1 MNLPKIITGLLLIS
15 IVAGSSWAQSSTAN
29 WYSALPAA
37 AAGSPWTLEVLSSS
51 SSGSRLLLEC
61 PGFWSEQI
69 FQDGQ
74 FRSKVYLPGSAGSTT
89 SIGLPELPSI
99 GRLLAIPADRDVDV
113 IIHEISTQTFPCE
126 NPCLSE
132 SSEGTNQV
140 PLEPLQQ
147 AGVFPSVWA
156 SASPPVIMK
165 DYRLAPIVLNPIRYD
180 FDAKQLVVATRLE
193 VEFRTAELSDQ
204 NVKTYFPPASE
215 AFRPIYE
222 GVILDQTEYNTA
234 TPLVAEGSRGKYLI
248 FIAENLTNS
257 FFLNNFM
264 TWKRQLGYQVIL
276 KPLTTANNGKEQIK
290 AAIMEEYYA
299 GDAQLDYVLLVG
311 DPNNGV
317 VTIPAFDIYK
327 PPNNTEVDPT
337 DHSYAL
343 LEGQDYFP
351 DVMVGR
357 LSITSTIELSI
368 ALNKILSYQK
378 NPYLTDPNWFKKAL
392 LAAGNYSD
400 TPPAPITPAW
410 VTLWLMDKLHD
421 YGYTQ
426 VDTVIYWGPPQ
437 NPAFGTPLIASSINS
452 GVGLVAYRGWGD
464 ESGWQYPIF
473 QIPHL
478 AQLQNGFKLPL
489 VVSIVCETGN
499 FRDTVDPCFGEA
511 WIRLGTPVTPAGGV
525 SVYAPSDLHTNTRW
539 NNAIY
544 AGFFEGLISENL
556 YRLGQSVVR
565 SKLELF
571 YGFPE
576 DIASDGLVNF
586 YFHTYN
592 ILGDPELPI
601 WTDTPALM
609 ALEIPDQIQ
618 PGSQMATA
626 RLTTLSG
633 TPLGGAYIAFYKAN
647 EVLAGAVADG
657 NGEVS
662 VLVEPLTE
670 GQLYVTASKQNYKA
684 KQDSITVQIGSFPL
698 GIGNLS
704 VSGDGVAQA
713 GENFDLTVQ
722 LHNYGTTAISDI
734 EAVLQS
740 NHPGIAISDSTAV
753 LASLAGSSDGNALF
767 QATADPEVMDGAVVE
782 FTLALSSGANSN
794 ELKFI
799 LPIGGLMLVPAE
811 IVVESGSL
819 EPGETAAIKI
829 RLTNIG
835 ILPAQSL
842 TGVLSCASSTVS
854 ITSAQT
860 AFPVLLPNATG
871 LSSSCEVAIST
882 EAATGQQ
889 VIFELALTAS
899 GGYTQTVSFPVSLG
913 QPGSTDPLGPD
924 SYGYYAYDNT
934 DVDYPEAPVYDWI
947 ELDPASGGS
956 GATLHALGDDQTV
969 SLELPFPFMYY
980 GEDYDSL
987 TICSNGYVS
996 FGETWMAEFRN
1007 WNMPSALGP
1016 PALIAPFWDDL
1027 KADTMGLF
1035 RDTSDHIRVYTRYD
1049 AGEGRFAMEWSGA
1062 VNRFQYVNPSL
1073 WKEETFELILFD
1085 PVQHPTLSGDGEIL
1099 FMYETINDVDD
1110 ENNYATAGMEDYEH
1124 RRGLQYAYSGDYPPA
1139 AAILADGRAIKITT
1153 DPPGAVA
1160 SGHQGQANLAPT
1172 LEALPNPANPN
1183 AVIRFSLPEAGNV
1196 LLEIFNTMG
1205 QRIAVLEN
1213 RNLVAGLHRRELR
1226 GEALASGIYIAV
1238 LRHQQATV
1246 AQKILILK

>member
-421 YGYTQ
+421 YGYT
-426 VDTVIYWGPPQ
+426 
-437 NPAFGTPLIASSINS
+437 
-452 GVGLVAYRGWGD
+452 
-464 ESGWQYPIF
+464 
-473 QIPHL
+473 
-478 AQLQNGFKLPL
+478 
-489 VVSIVCETGN
+489 
-499 FRDTVDPCFGEA
+499 
-511 WIRLGTPVTPAGGV
+511 
-525 SVYAPSDLHTNTRW
+525 
-539 NNAIY
+539 
-544 AGFFEGLISENL
+544 
-556 YRLGQSVVR
+556 
-565 SKLELF
+565 
-571 YGFPE
+571 
-576 DIASDGLVNF
+576 
-586 YFHTYN
+586 
-592 ILGDPELPI
+592 
-601 WTDTPALM
+601 
-609 ALEIPDQIQ
+609 
-618 PGSQMATA
+618 
-626 RLTTLSG
+626 
-633 TPLGGAYIAFYKAN
+633 
-647 EVLAGAVADG
+647 
-657 NGEVS
+657 
-662 VLVEPLTE
+662 
-670 GQLYVTASKQNYKA
+670 
-684 KQDSITVQIGSFPL
+684 
-698 GIGNLS
+698 
-704 VSGDGVAQA
+704 
-713 GENFDLTVQ
+713 
-722 LHNYGTTAISDI
+722 
-734 EAVLQS
+734 
-740 NHPGIAISDSTAV
+740 
-753 LASLAGSSDGNALF
+753 
-767 QATADPEVMDGAVVE
+767 
-782 FTLALSSGANSN
+782 
-794 ELKFI
+794 
-799 LPIGGLMLVPAE
+799 
-811 IVVESGSL
+811 
-819 EPGETAAIKI
+819 
-829 RLTNIG
+829 
-835 ILPAQSL
+835 
-842 TGVLSCASSTVS
+842 
-854 ITSAQT
+854 
-860 AFPVLLPNATG
+860 
-871 LSSSCEVAIST
+871 
-882 EAATGQQ
+882 
-889 VIFELALTAS
+889 
-899 GGYTQTVSFPVSLG
+899 
-913 QPGSTDPLGPD
+913 
-924 SYGYYAYDNT
+924 
-934 DVDYPEAPVYDWI
+934 
-947 ELDPASGGS
+947 
-956 GATLHALGDDQTV
+956 
-969 SLELPFPFMYY
+969 
-980 GEDYDSL
+980 
-987 TICSNGYVS
+987 
-996 FGETWMAEFRN
+996 
-1007 WNMPSALGP
+1007 
-1016 PALIAPFWDDL
+1016 
-1027 KADTMGLF
+1027 
-1035 RDTSDHIRVYTRYD
+1035 
-1049 AGEGRFAMEWSGA
+1049 
-1062 VNRFQYVNPSL
+1062 
-1073 WKEETFELILFD
+1073 
-1085 PVQHPTLSGDGEIL
+1085 
-1099 FMYETINDVDD
+1099 
-1110 ENNYATAGMEDYEH
+1110 
-1124 RRGLQYAYSGDYPPA
+1124 
-1139 AAILADGRAIKITT
+1139 
-1153 DPPGAVA
+1153 
-1160 SGHQGQANLAPT
+1160 
-1172 LEALPNPANPN
+1172 
-1183 AVIRFSLPEAGNV
+1183 
-1196 LLEIFNTMG
+1196 
-1205 QRIAVLEN
+1205 
-1213 RNLVAGLHRRELR
+1213 
-1226 GEALASGIYIAV
+1226 
-1238 LRHQQATV
+1238 
-1246 AQKILILK
+1246 